1 MMGGSILRDKIR
13 NEPVLKMELCYGYE
27 CSVFFSPVKQT
38 RARLIFFSLFSTPQ
52 CLGSLYEMQIRID
65 QGDRLT
71 NLGRRNL
78 CSGSVF
84 RS

>member
-1 MMGGSILRDKIR
+1 MILRDKIR

-52 CLGSLYEMQIRID
+52 CLGSLYEMQIRISS
-65 QGDRLT
+65 
-71 NLGRRNL
+71 
-78 CSGSVF
+78 CSWE
-84 RS
+84 RWQNEENQIET